1 VVFVNRRRE
10 LAALDEWWQRRGPQ
24 LGVIWGRRRIGKSYL
39 ISHWSRDKRV
49 IFHIAR
55 NQPVRVQLRHLSER
69 AHPLVSTEH
78 RDLTRT
84 PFSDWD
90 DVFRVLANAAKDQPL
105 LLVIDE
111 FAELHQAEPN
121 IESTL
126 RAVWEEVSPDSKLR
140 LLLTGSAVRAM
151 EALQAERAPLF
162 GRATLRLHLRPFT
175 PNESALMLQG
185 LSPAERAKAWGVCG
199 GTPYYLDLWDD
210 SATFRANLERLVCTE
225 QGILLN
231 EGELVLA
238 TEDFAGGRRERI
250 PEQVLRAIATSH
262 TSFSEI
268 KATIGT
274 DPTRALRALQ
284 NLDLIRRIQPVRAKP
299 DARRAVYR
307 ITDNFLDFWLSLV
320 EPFREYIVWC
330 LGSDVAAI
338 IDDGFSDFMGRRW
351 EEAFRRHLVTVANED
366 PRLRPAAGIGEFWKP
381 GSRGDEDQC
390 ELDAVILTGR
400 GRVVSLVGEAKWAV
414 SVNGARLLRG
424 LERKAIGS
432 GLPLADE
439 LVYALCAREEVTNM
453 PDNRD
458 DIIVV
463 TAADIFGPTAASS

>member
-1 VVFVNRRRE
+1 MRFVNRRRE
-10 LAALDEWWQRRGPQ
+10 LAALDEWWRRPGAQ

-39 ISHWSRDKRV
+39 ISHWARDKRV

-55 NQPVRVQLRHLSER
+55 NQPVREQLRHLSER
-69 AHPLVSTEH
+69 AHKLVSTVH

-90 DVFRVLANAAKDQPL
+90 DVFRVLANAARDEPL

-111 FAELHQAEPN
+111 FAELHQSEPN
-121 IESTL
+121 IESIL
-126 RAVWEEVSPDSKLR
+126 RAVWEEAATGSKLR

-151 EALQAERAPLF
+151 ESLQAERAPLF
-162 GRATLRLHLRPFT
+162 GRATLRLQLRPFT
-175 PNESALMLQG
+175 PAESALMLPG
-185 LSPAERAKAWGVCG
+185 LPPAERAKAWGVCG

-210 SATFRANLERLVCTE
+210 STSFRANIDRLVCTE

-262 TSFSEI
+262 TAYSEI
-268 KATIGT
+268 KSTIGT
-274 DPTRALRALQ
+274 DPARPLRALQ
-284 NLDLIRRIQPVRAKP
+284 DLDLIRRIQPVRARP

-320 EPFREYIVWC
+320 EPFREYIVW
-330 LGSDVAAI
+330 GIGPGMAEI
-338 IDDGFSDFMGRRW
+338 IEEGFSDFMGRRW
-351 EEAFRRHLVTVANED
+351 EEAFRRHLAVAAQDD

-381 GSRGDEDQC
+381 GTHDGDPC
-390 ELDAVILTGR
+390 ELDAVVLTGR
-400 GRVVSLVGEAKWAV
+400 ARTVSLVGEAKWAV
-414 SVNGARLLRG
+414 SANGAKLLRG
-424 LERKAIGS
+424 LERKAIQS

-439 LVYALCAREEVTNM
+439 LVYALCAREEIAGL
-453 PDNRD
+453 PAGRD
-458 DIIVV
+458 DVIVI
-463 TAADIFGPTAASS
+463 TAADIFG